1 MMLTNR
7 QIRIRLFE
15 SLKNSFLK
23 KTVGI
28 SFGLLFILLITAFS
42 LIVVRFE
49 YKLQLNEQK
58 NLILED
64 TRLDEQWSQ
73 IVLEYSSLA
82 TPTAVERFAQ
92 KEKMALPTRK
102 TIGFLSEQKEELNDE

>member
-1 MMLTNR
+1 MLTNR

-23 KTVGI
+23 KTISI
-28 SFGLLFILLITAFS
+28 SFALLFVLLITAFS

-49 YKLQLNEQK
+49 YKMQLNEQK

-82 TPTAVERFAQ
+82 TPTTVDKFAQ
-92 KEKMALPTRK
+92 KEKMALPTLK
-102 TIGFLSEQKEELNDE
+102 NIGFLSEQKEELNDE